1 MTSVAI
7 EFGTPLPF
15 FARRKATIEDGSPEG
30 TLAEGTPG
38 LLRRMMAPSSPP
50 PAVGSKQW
58 LKSRGPV
65 LLSIVIVTTVV
76 CAAALSNSNVS
87 QRDATASGPRKLSHA
102 DPRELDEVAKVP
114 SLEVAALMSAV
125 VTLNGGHAQL
135 EKEVATLTNAFA
147 RLEKEVTELRGSLLH
162 HEPIAKPVP
171 AQATRRPSP
180 FVTVWFIYDAS
191 DKLGA
196 SVDLFWLAANKT
208 ERLYATIPAG
218 QRVEELTQVRG

>member
-1 MTSVAI
+1 MTSIAI

-15 FARRKATIEDGSPEG
+15 YARRKATIEDGSPEG

-76 CAAALSNSNVS
+76 CVAALKDSNVS
-87 QRDATASGPRKLSHA
+87 HRATVSGPRKLEDHT
-102 DPRELDEVAKVP
+102 
-114 SLEVAALMSAV
+114 SAV

-135 EKEVATLTNAFA
+135 EKEVAALTNAFA
-147 RLEKEVTELRGSLLH
+147 RLEKEVIELRGTLLH
-162 HEPIAKPVP
+162 HEAIAEPVP

-208 ERLYATIPAG
+208 ERLYARVPAG
-218 QRVEELTQVRG
+218 QRVEELTQVTG

>member
-114 SLEVAALMSAV
+114 SLEVAALTSAV

-147 RLEKEVTELRGSLLH
+147 RLEKEVTELRGSLL
-162 HEPIAKPVP
+162 PIAKPVL

-196 SVDLFWLAANKT
+196 SADLFWLAANKT

>member
-65 LLSIVIVTTVV
+65 LLSFVMVTTVV

-87 QRDATASGPRKLSHA
+87 HRATASGPRKLSHA
-102 DPRELDEVAKVP
+102 DSRELDEVAKVP
-114 SLEVAALMSAV
+114 SLEVAALTSAV